1 MYCITNTSMFY
12 SSFHPWKNE
21 GIHDS
26 NYAARNPHFKN
37 EKGFISNRHAVL
49 LTSYHHWRVGG
60 PTAKKRLDFWKDNE
74 HKGSFRGRSNSLKQ
88 LTTILESNTMLHAN
102 REGVFI
108 LQLGWAFPYTAQAL
122 PLSWWPF
129 HTNPGR
135 GTFFS
140 KYRAQ
145 KNLISTSPKIND
157 RLGQG
162 KRDF

>member
-12 SSFHPWKNE
+12 SSFHCSHGKMKE
-21 GIHDS
+21 FMIQIT
-26 NYAARNPHFKN
+26 PHETPILKM
-37 EKGFISNRHAVL
+37 KKVSLVIAMQYY

-135 GTFFS
+135 FS
-140 KYRAQ
+140 SKESYFDESQNKWQIRTR
-145 KNLISTSPKIND
+145 KT
-157 RLGQG
+157 RLLNP
-162 KRDF
+162 